1 MKAFDITS
9 GKLNSLIRC
18 QNKESHASSIKGEAG
33 RQLAKDTACD
43 GQGEEMQGDV
53 MAQRS

>member
-1 MKAFDITS
+1 MKAFNITS

-53 MAQRS
+53 MAERS